1 MLYFV
6 LRSRNENEVQTV
18 TFGIVISLGQVH
30 KQPNEFYVSLG
41 AYLLNHN
48 GTLMKHLFIAAFM
61 LLSMV
66 GMSQDKHTLSGAVI
80 DSSTGEELIGATVY
94 DVASATGTTTN
105 VYGFFSLSLPSGKY
119 SITVSYIGYK
129 NFVQEIDLTEDVKQD
144 FELVPSSIEI
154 GTAVIEGT
162 SEAEENV
169 EGVEMSKVKMSMDA
183 IKKIPAFMGEV
194 DVIKAIQM
202 LPGVQTVGE
211 GNSGFYVRGGAVDQ
225 NLILLDESAVYNA
238 SHLLGFFSVFN
249 SDAIKD
255 VQLYKG
261 GIPARYGGR
270 LSSVLDIRMREG
282 NNKTYC
288 AEGGIGT
295 VSSRLTLTGPIVKD
309 KGAFLISGRRT
320 YADVFLKLSKEPGL
334 RDTKLYFYDL
344 NAKANYKLGENDRVF
359 LSGYFGRDV
368 SGFNDLF
375 RIEWGNATG
384 TARWNHIF
392 SNKLF
397 SNLTFIYSKFDYV
410 LAQEDD
416 QFGFRWDSD
425 IQDLSLKYDFTYY
438 LNPNNTLEFGIIGT
452 KRKVDPG
459 FARST
464 GETTVINDLKI
475 PESNALETGIYISN
489 EHSITDAL
497 TAVYGIRFSTFSN
510 MGEGT
515 QWSYDNE
522 FNPTDSVNYESW
534 DIYNTFT
541 NWEPRVG
548 LNLRVG
554 KGKSV
559 KASYNRTAQYIQL
572 ASNSTSSSPL
582 DIWFPASPNVK
593 PQQADQVAVG
603 YFQNF
608 FDNKLEGSLEFY
620 YKKMNNAIDFKNH
633 AELLL
638 NKHIEGELR
647 FGDARSYGME
657 FMMRK
662 QSGRLSGL
670 VSYTLARTERRIP
683 DVQEAWYPTKYDKTH
698 DISVLL
704 SYAIT
709 KRLTVGANWVYSTGA
724 AVTMPTGRFEY
735 MGELVPVYSER
746 NAQRM
751 PAYHRGDIS
760 VSWASK
766 KVATRKW
773 EGELVFSIYNVYYRK
788 NPYSI
793 NFIQDEND
801 PNKAYAE
808 MTYLLPILPAITYN
822 FKICK

>member
-1 MLYFV
+1 
-6 LRSRNENEVQTV
+6 
-18 TFGIVISLGQVH
+18 
-30 KQPNEFYVSLG
+30 
-41 AYLLNHN
+41 
-48 GTLMKHLFIAAFM
+48 MKNLFIAALM
-61 LLSMV
+61 LFSVV
-66 GMSQDKHTLSGAVI
+66 GMSQEKYTLSGAVM
-80 DSSTGEELIGATVY
+80 DSSTGEELIGATIY
-94 DVASATGTTTN
+94 DAASASGTNTN
-105 VYGFFSLSLPSGKY
+105 VYGFFSLSLPAGQY
-119 SITVSYIGYK
+119 DITISYIGYN
-129 NFVQEIDLTEDVKQD
+129 NFVQEIDLTKDVKLD
-144 FELVPSSIEI
+144 FELIPSSIEI

-162 SEAEENV
+162 NDAVENV

-249 SDAIKD
+249 PDAIKD

-288 AEGGIGT
+288 AEGGLGT

-320 YADVFLKLSKEPGL
+320 YADVFLKLSKEPGIK
-334 RDTKLYFYDL
+334 DTKLYFYDL
-344 NAKANYKLGENDRVF
+344 NAKANYKLGENDRLF

-392 SNKLF
+392 GNKLF
-397 SNLTFIYSKFDYV
+397 SNLTFVYSKFDYV
-410 LAQEDD
+410 LAQENDD
-416 QFGFRWDSD
+416 IGFRWDSD
-425 IQDLSLKYDFTYY
+425 IEDISLKYDFTYY
-438 LNPNNTLEFGIIGT
+438 LNPNNTLEFGIMGT
-452 KRKVDPG
+452 KRQVDPG

-464 GETTVINDLKI
+464 GETVVFNALKI
-475 PESNALETGIYISN
+475 PESNALETGIYVSN
-489 EHSITDAL
+489 EQSITDAL
-497 TAVYGIRFSTFSN
+497 TAVYGVRFSTFSN
-510 MGEGT
+510 MGAGT
-515 QWSYDNE
+515 QWNYDTD

-572 ASNSTSSSPL
+572 ASNSTASSPL

-608 FDNKLEGSLEFY
+608 FENTLEGSLEFY

-657 FMMRK
+657 FMLRK
-662 QSGRLSGL
+662 QEGRLTGL

-698 DISVLL
+698 DISALL
-704 SYAIT
+704 SFAIT
-709 KRLTVGANWVYSTGA
+709 DRLTVGANWVYSTGA

-760 VSWASK
+760 ISWTSK
-766 KVATRKW
+766 KSATRKW
-773 EGELVFSIYNVYYRK
+773 EGEWVLSVYNVYYRK

>member
-1 MLYFV
+1 
-6 LRSRNENEVQTV
+6 
-18 TFGIVISLGQVH
+18 
-30 KQPNEFYVSLG
+30 
-41 AYLLNHN
+41 
-48 GTLMKHLFIAAFM
+48 
-61 LLSMV
+61 MV
-66 GMSQDKHTLSGAVI
+66 GMAQEKHTLSGVVK

-94 DVASATGTTTN
+94 DVTSATGTTTN
-105 VYGFFSLSLPSGKY
+105 VYGFYSLSVPSGKY
-119 SITVSYIGYK
+119 SITVSYIGFK
-129 NFVQEIDLTEDVKQD
+129 NLVQEVDLTKDVKMD
-144 FELVPSSIEI
+144 FELQPSSIEI

-162 SEAEENV
+162 NDAVENV
-169 EGVEMSKVKMSMDA
+169 EGVEMSKVKMNMDA

-282 NNKTYC
+282 NSKTYC

-320 YADVFLKLSKEPGL
+320 YADVFLKLSKEQAL

-344 NAKANYKLGENDRVF
+344 NAKANYNIGENDRVF

-368 SGFNDLF
+368 SGFADLF

-410 LAQEDD
+410 LAQEDE

-438 LNPNNTLEFGIIGT
+438 LNPNNTLEFGVIAT
-452 KRKVDPG
+452 KRRVDPG

-464 GETTVINDLKI
+464 GEEALINPIEL
-475 PESNALETGIYISN
+475 PVSNALETGVYVSN

-497 TAVYGIRFSTFSN
+497 TAVYGLRFSTFSN
-510 MGEGT
+510 MGGT
-515 QWSYDNE
+515 QWSYDE
-522 FNPTDSVNYESW
+522 DYNPTDSVNYGAW

-559 KASYNRTAQYIQL
+559 KASYNRTSQYIQL

-593 PQQADQVAVG
+593 PQLADQVAVG

-608 FDNKLEGSLEFY
+608 FDNKLEGSLELY

-638 NKHIEGELR
+638 NKHLEGELR

-662 QSGRLSGL
+662 QEGRLSGM

-698 DISVLL
+698 DISILL

-709 KRLTVGANWVYSTGA
+709 DRLSVGANWVYSTGA

-735 MGELVPVYSER
+735 MGELVPSYSDR
-746 NAQRM
+746 NGQRM

-766 KVATRKW
+766 KVANRKW
-773 EGELVFSIYNVYYRK
+773 EGELVLSVYNVYYRK

-793 NFIQDEND
+793 NFVQDQED
-801 PNKAYAE
+801 PNKTYAE